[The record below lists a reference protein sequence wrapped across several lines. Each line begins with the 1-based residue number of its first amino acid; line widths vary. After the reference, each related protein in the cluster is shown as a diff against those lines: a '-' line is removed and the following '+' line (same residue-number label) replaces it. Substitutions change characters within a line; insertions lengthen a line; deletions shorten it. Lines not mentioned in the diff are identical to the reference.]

1 MIKALMICLSVLAV
15 PAFAKN
21 AVYNG
26 ITEIEAESV
35 SQPTIDMIISQA
47 KSSHW
52 RTLKVEGD
60 YSFKRAIWL
69 TANSNAIFV
78 YGYQPDMDDI
88 NQLKKVLGHNVNSKF
103 NEIPQL
109 GVNGA
114 GN

>member
-1 MIKALMICLSVLAV
+1 MIKVLSIFLLFFSVA
-15 PAFAKN
+15 ANAKN
-21 AVYNG
+21 SVYNG

-47 KSSHW
+47 KNNHW
-52 RTLKVEGD
+52 KNLKVEGD
-60 YSFKRAIWL
+60 YNFKRAIWL

-88 NQLKKVLGHNVNSKF
+88 KELKRVLNSNVNSKF
-103 NEIPQL
+103 NEIPKL
-109 GVNGA
+109 GVSGA